1 MINLQHLTKTDLHQ
15 LVADYAHM
23 ERTGSTPADS
33 LLRQETEKAMQGYDN
48 KSLFHITAMQVA
60 FTACRLQLYGKPLCP

>member
-23 ERTGSTPADS
+23 ERTGTTPADS
-33 LLRQETEKAMQGYDN
+33 LLRQETEKVLQDYEN
-48 KSLFHITAMQVA
+48 KSMFYIAAMQVA